1 MSETMKAVGGAIMNR
16 TAAVLVFVAGI
27 VMVGAS
33 MIDLAAV
40 KPFENA
46 IRYMGDGL
54 LMLSGLRGILG
65 K

>member
-33 MIDLAAV
+33 MVELDAV
-40 KPFENA
+40 KPLENA
-46 IRYMGDGL
+46 IRYVGDGL